1 MAGQRGSRRLLGVDV
16 GGTFTDF
23 LYWDG
28 AALRLHKRPST
39 PDDPGRAIL
48 EGLSALGWRPDE
60 VVHGS
65 TVSTNTLLTRSGA
78 RCALITTR
86 GFRDTLVIGR
96 QARPELYALHPTR
109 AAPPIPDERRFEVDE
124 RVAADGGVLR
134 ALDDDEVSAV
144 LDRVEESGAEA
155 LAVCLLFSFV
165 NPAHEQ
171 RIAAMARARGMAVSA
186 SHEVLPEHREFE
198 RMSTTVANAYVAP
211 AMGRYLSR
219 LEAGLR
225 TGGGA
230 TRLRVMRSNGGSMSV
245 TEASRDAVRTVLSGP
260 AGGVVGARAAA
271 AAAGIERLIS
281 FDMGGTSTDVS
292 LLPGRV
298 LERTDFAV
306 GGLPIRTPA
315 VDVHTVGAG
324 GGSIAS
330 LDAGGALRVGPQSA
344 GAEPGPAAYGR
355 GEAPTLTDAHVV
367 LGRLRPDRFLGGA
380 MTLDAAAA
388 ERAVAT
394 LSVGFG
400 GSARR
405 TAQAIVEVA
414 NANMAR
420 ALRVISVERGFDP
433 ADFAL
438 VAFGGAGPLHAC
450 DLAAELGIPQVL
462 IPPAPGVLSAAG
474 MLQAPV
480 VKDAE
485 QGLVLRIEPEATGR
499 DATLEATFARLESE
513 ARAALRADGYGRCRV
528 ERSADLR
535 YAGQSHEIAVPLRST
550 TRAAIRSALA
560 EAHMS
565 RFGHA
570 DRRRPLEVVVARV
583 KAIARSAAPPDAG
596 PPAPSGADAV
606 HRPPETATVV
616 WERPRRTR
624 IIERAALRRPISG
637 PAILTQL
644 DTTILVPPGWRA
656 HPLASG
662 SLRIAREGQRREE
675 QQ

>member
-1 MAGQRGSRRLLGVDV
+1 MAGQGGRRRLLGVDV

-39 PDDPGRAIL
+39 PDDPGRAVL
-48 EGLSALGWRPDE
+48 EGLAERGWRPHE

-109 AAPPIPDERRFEVDE
+109 ADPPIPDARRFEVDE
-124 RVAADGGVLR
+124 RVAADGSVVR
-134 ALDDDEVSAV
+134 ALDEDEVAAA
-144 LDRVEESGAEA
+144 LDRVEASGAEA

-165 NPAHEQ
+165 NPAHER
-171 RIAAMARARGMAVSA
+171 RIAAMARARGLTVSA
-186 SHEVLPEHREFE
+186 SCDVLPEHREYE
-198 RMSTTVANAYVAP
+198 RMSTTVVNAYVAP
-211 AMGRYLSR
+211 AMERYLSR

-225 TGGGA
+225 AGEAA
-230 TRLRVMRSNGGSMSV
+230 TRLRVMRSNGGAMSV
-245 TEASRDAVRTVLSGP
+245 AEASRDAVRTVLSGP

-271 AAAGIERLIS
+271 EAAGVGQLIS

-306 GGLPIRTPA
+306 GGLPIRTPT

-324 GGSIAS
+324 GGSIAA
-330 LDAGGALRVGPQSA
+330 LDAGGALRVGPESA

-355 GEAPTLTDAHVV
+355 GNAPTLTDAHVV

-394 LSVGFG
+394 LSDGFG

-485 QGLVLRIEPEATGR
+485 QGMVLRIEPDATGR
-499 DATLEATFARLESE
+499 EAALESTFARLEAE
-513 ARAALRADGYGRCRV
+513 ARAALRRDGYGRCRV

-535 YAGQSHEIAVPLRST
+535 YAGQSHEIAVPLRSAS
-550 TRAAIRSALA
+550 RAAIRAALA
-560 EAHMS
+560 AAHRS

-570 DRRRPLEVVVARV
+570 DPGRALEVVVARV
-583 KAIARSAAPPDAG
+583 KAIARSAAPPAAG
-596 PPAPSGADAV
+596 APATSAPEAAGSA
-606 HRPPETATVV
+606 PETATVV
-616 WERPRRTR
+616 WDRPRRTR
-624 IIERAALRRPISG
+624 ILDRGALRRAIAG

-656 HPLASG
+656 RPLASG
-662 SLRIAREGQRREE
+662 SLRIAREGRR
-675 QQ
+675 

>member
-1 MAGQRGSRRLLGVDV
+1 MAGQRGRRRLLGVDV

-48 EGLSALGWRPDE
+48 EGLAEQGWRPDE

-86 GFRDTLVIGR
+86 GFGDTLVIGR

-109 AAPPIPDERRFEVDE
+109 PAPPIPGERRFEVDE

-134 ALDDDEVSAV
+134 ALDEDEVSAV
-144 LDRVEESGAEA
+144 LDRVEASGAEA

-186 SHEVLPEHREFE
+186 SCEVLPEHREFE

-211 AMGRYLSR
+211 AMERYLSR

-230 TRLRVMRSNGGSMSV
+230 TRLRVMRSNGGAMSV
-245 TEASRDAVRTVLSGP
+245 AEASRDAVRTVLSGP

-344 GAEPGPAAYGR
+344 GAAPGPAAYGR
-355 GEAPTLTDAHVV
+355 GDAPTLTDAHVV

-380 MTLDAAAA
+380 MALDAAAA

-394 LSVGFG
+394 LSAGFG

-433 ADFAL
+433 ADFTL

-485 QGLVLRIEPEATGR
+485 QGLVLRVDSDATGR
-499 DATLEATFARLESE
+499 DATLEATFERLEAQ
-513 ARAALRADGYGRCRV
+513 ARAALRADGYARCRV

-535 YAGQSHEIAVPLRST
+535 YAGQSHEIATPLRST
-550 TRAAIRSALA
+550 TRAAIRAALA
-560 EAHMS
+560 EAHLS

-596 PPAPSGADAV
+596 PPAPSGAEAV
-606 HRPPETATVV
+606 HRPDETATVV

-624 IIERAALRRPISG
+624 IVERGALRRPISG

-644 DTTILVPPGWRA
+644 DTTILAPPGWRA
-656 HPLASG
+656 RPLASG

-675 QQ
+675 QR

>member
-1 MAGQRGSRRLLGVDV
+1 MAGQRAGRRLLGVDV

-48 EGLSALGWRPDE
+48 EGLSALGWRPRE

-96 QARPELYALHPTR
+96 QARPALYALHPTR
-109 AAPPIPDERRFEVDE
+109 PAPPIPDERRFEVDE
-124 RVAADGGVLR
+124 RVAADGDVLR

-144 LDRVEESGAEA
+144 LDRVEASGAEA

-165 NPAHEQ
+165 DPAHER
-171 RIAAMARARGMAVSA
+171 RIAARARARGMAVSA

-211 AMGRYLSR
+211 AMERYLSR

-225 TGGGA
+225 AGGGA
-230 TRLRVMRSNGGSMSV
+230 TRLRVMRSNGGSMRV
-245 TEASRDAVRTVLSGP
+245 AEASRDAVRTVLSGP

-330 LDAGGALRVGPQSA
+330 LDAGGALRVGPRSA
-344 GAEPGPAAYGR
+344 GADPGPAAYGR
-355 GEAPTLTDAHVV
+355 GDAPTLTDAHVV

-380 MTLDAAAA
+380 MPLDAAAA

-394 LSVGFG
+394 LSAGFG

-405 TAQAIVEVA
+405 TARAIVEVA

-462 IPPAPGVLSAAG
+462 VPPAPGVLSAAG

-485 QGLVLRIEPEATGR
+485 QGLVLRIEPDATGR
-499 DATLEATFARLESE
+499 EAALEATFARLEAE
-513 ARAALRADGYGRCRV
+513 ARAALRADGYARCRV

-550 TRAAIRSALA
+550 TRAAIRAALA
-560 EAHMS
+560 EAHLS

-583 KAIARSAAPPDAG
+583 KAIARSGAPPDAG
-596 PPAPSGADAV
+596 PPAPPAES
-606 HRPPETATVV
+606 RPAQTATVV

-624 IIERAALRRPISG
+624 IVERASLRRPISG

-656 HPLASG
+656 QPLASG
-662 SLRIAREGQRREE
+662 SLRIARDDPRREGQ
-675 QQ
+675 Q

>member
-39 PDDPGRAIL
+39 PDDPGRAVL
-48 EGLSALGWRPDE
+48 EGLAEQGWRPDE

-144 LDRVEESGAEA
+144 LDRVEASGAEA

-186 SHEVLPEHREFE
+186 SCEVLPEHREFE

-211 AMGRYLSR
+211 AMERYLSR

-225 TGGGA
+225 TGGRA
-230 TRLRVMRSNGGSMSV
+230 TRLRVMRSNGGAMSV
-245 TEASRDAVRTVLSGP
+245 AEASRDAVRTVLSGP

-355 GEAPTLTDAHVV
+355 GDAPTLTDAHVV

-380 MTLDAAAA
+380 MALDAAAA

-394 LSVGFG
+394 LSAGFG

-485 QGLVLRIEPEATGR
+485 QGLVLRIEPEATGL
-499 DATLEATFARLESE
+499 DATLEATFERLGAQ

-535 YAGQSHEIAVPLRST
+535 YAGQSHEIAMPLRST

-606 HRPPETATVV
+606 HRPDETATVV

-624 IIERAALRRPISG
+624 IVERGGLRRPISG

-656 HPLASG
+656 RPLASG
-662 SLRIAREGQRREE
+662 SLRIAREGHRREG
-675 QQ
+675 QR

>member
-1 MAGQRGSRRLLGVDV
+1 MAGQRAGRRLLGVDV

-28 AALRLHKRPST
+28 TALRLHKRPST

-48 EGLSALGWRPDE
+48 EGLAALGWRPRE

-96 QARPELYALHPTR
+96 QARPALYALHPTR
-109 AAPPIPDERRFEVDE
+109 PAPPIADERRFEVDE
-124 RVAADGGVLR
+124 RVAADGEVLR

-144 LDRVEESGAEA
+144 LDRVEASGAEA

-165 NPAHEQ
+165 DPAHER
-171 RIAAMARARGMAVSA
+171 RIAARARARGMAVSA

-211 AMGRYLSR
+211 AMERYLSR

-225 TGGGA
+225 AGGGA

-245 TEASRDAVRTVLSGP
+245 AEASRDAVRTVLSGP

-330 LDAGGALRVGPQSA
+330 LDAGGALRIGPRSA
-344 GAEPGPAAYGR
+344 GADPGPAAYGR
-355 GEAPTLTDAHVV
+355 GDAPTLTDAHVV

-380 MTLDAAAA
+380 MPLDAAAA

-394 LSVGFG
+394 LSAGFG

-405 TAQAIVEVA
+405 TARAIVEVA

-462 IPPAPGVLSAAG
+462 VPPAPGVLSAAG

-485 QGLVLRIEPEATGR
+485 QGLVLRIEPDAAGREA
-499 DATLEATFARLESE
+499 ALEATFARLEAE
-513 ARAALRADGYGRCRV
+513 ARAALRADGYARCRV

-550 TRAAIRSALA
+550 TRAAIRTALA
-560 EAHMS
+560 EAHLS

-583 KAIARSAAPPDAG
+583 KAIARSGAPPDAG
-596 PPAPSGADAV
+596 PPAPPAAS
-606 HRPPETATVV
+606 RPAQTATVV

-624 IIERAALRRPISG
+624 IVERASLRRPISG

-656 HPLASG
+656 RPLASG
-662 SLRIAREGQRREE
+662 SLRIAPEDPRREGQR
-675 QQ
+675 

>member
-1 MAGQRGSRRLLGVDV
+1 MAPQGGRRRLLGVDV

-39 PDDPGRAIL
+39 PDDPGRAVL
-48 EGLSALGWRPDE
+48 EGLAERGWRPQE

-109 AAPPIPDERRFEVDE
+109 AEPPIPDARRFEVDE
-124 RVAADGGVLR
+124 RIAADGSVVR
-134 ALDDDEVSAV
+134 ALDEDEVAAV
-144 LDRVEESGAEA
+144 LDRVEASGAEA

-165 NPAHEQ
+165 NPAHE
-171 RIAAMARARGMAVSA
+171 RRVAEMARARGLTVSA
-186 SHEVLPEHREFE
+186 SCDVLPEHREYE
-198 RMSTTVANAYVAP
+198 RMSTTVVNAYVAP

-225 TGGGA
+225 AGGA
-230 TRLRVMRSNGGSMSV
+230 TTRLRVMRSNGGAMSV
-245 TEASRDAVRTVLSGP
+245 AEASRDAVRTVLSGP

-271 AAAGIERLIS
+271 EAAGLRQLIS

-306 GGLPIRTPA
+306 GGLPIRTPT

-324 GGSIAS
+324 GGSIAA
-330 LDAGGALRVGPQSA
+330 LDAGGALRVGPESA
-344 GAEPGPAAYGR
+344 GADPGPAAYGR
-355 GEAPTLTDAHVV
+355 GNAPTLTDAHVV

-388 ERAVAT
+388 ERALAT
-394 LSVGFG
+394 LSDGFG
-400 GSARR
+400 GSAPR

-450 DLAAELGIPQVL
+450 DLAAELGIPLVL

-485 QGLVLRIEPEATGR
+485 QGMVLRIEPDATGHET
-499 DATLEATFARLESE
+499 ALEATFARLEAE
-513 ARAALRADGYGRCRV
+513 ARAALRRDGYGRCRV

-535 YAGQSHEIAVPLRST
+535 YAGQSHEIAVPLRSAS
-550 TRAAIRSALA
+550 RAAIRAALA
-560 EAHMS
+560 AAHRS

-570 DRRRPLEVVVARV
+570 DPSRPLEVVVARV
-583 KAIARSAAPPDAG
+583 KAIARSAAPPAAG
-596 PPAPSGADAV
+596 APATSGPEAAPSA
-606 HRPPETATVV
+606 PETATVV
-616 WERPRRTR
+616 WDRPRRTR
-624 IIERAALRRPISG
+624 ILDRTALRRSVAG

-656 HPLASG
+656 RPLASG
-662 SLRIAREGQRREE
+662 SLRIAREGRR
-675 QQ
+675 